1 MISSGERK
9 CSQLLCTCIDWK
21 SDDLTVRVN
30 HLLYHFEFQRF
41 GMEYTTLEPEQ
52 DRCLCKI
59 GRCRTCGGGL
69 CIGRE
74 LPSQAAPDA
83 LLTEIYRWMFQTC
96 DSEHDG
102 LSSGAECF
110 TDMFLSVFH
119 ESDQEFVREWLNNKA
134 GNVSPSCEEDS

>member
-52 DRCLCKI
+52 DRCLRKI

-83 LLTEIYRWMFQTC
+83 LLTEIYRWMFQTW
-96 DSEHDG
+96 DAEHDG

>member
-74 LPSQAAPDA
+74 LPSQAAPDE
-83 LLTEIYRWMFQTC
+83 LLTEIYRWMFQTW
-96 DSEHDG
+96 DAEHDG
-102 LSSGAECF
+102 LSSGEECF
-110 TDMFLSVFH
+110 TDMFVSLFH
-119 ESDQEFVREWLNNKA
+119 EVDLEQVKKWLA
-134 GNVSPSCEEDS
+134 RHGSSAEEGS